1 MKPKEMQHN
10 RVGKEVNEGVILDI
24 QRSLLVLQ
32 TFCVLFVLLYSTQ
45 FLDQTVIR
53 VLSGDGRALGYED
66 VLAGKAKGNE
76 AEGGDGE
83 V

>member
-32 TFCVLFVLLYSTQ
+32 TFCVLLH
-45 FLDQTVIR
+45 
-53 VLSGDGRALGYED
+53 
-66 VLAGKAKGNE
+66 E
-76 AEGGDGE
+76 A
-83 V
+83 